1 MLTQQYVSELFS
13 YREGKLFWRVSRSH
27 KIRIGDEAGYTRKDN
42 GRRIVSVDGKL
53 MYTHRLVFLL
63 HNGWLPDEIDHK
75 DNDASNNRIENLR
88 AATRAEN
95 QWNTRKRAD
104 NSSGVKNV
112 VWYAP
117 TKRWTAQIRVNGQ
130 RKRLGYFRNIEDAAA
145 AVNAAQK
152 AMHGTFANT
161 GELKNE

>member
-1 MLTQQYVSELFS
+1 
-13 YREGKLFWRVSRSH
+13 
-27 KIRIGDEAGYTRKDN
+27 
-42 GRRIVSVDGKL
+42 